1 MSTLPADAARPSGWG
16 FWLRPD
22 VLVAVGAIVV
32 LLPASI
38 AALVQMVGSDKA
50 PTTALLV
57 ALFTLQ
63 LAAPIIS
70 ARHPLAGFGVATAA
84 MAALALL
91 PPAVEVSA
99 ALYPSGVGYLL
110 CLSQVASR
118 EPCRWTLVAWGSG
131 IFGAALIALTTLE
144 FVAGE
149 RTDTGLRLGSFAGL
163 AAAVTA
169 AAAVGLL
176 LRARRLQAEERT
188 RTQVRQAIDDERMR
202 ISRDL
207 HDVVAHAMTVMIAQT
222 DVARALLHDDPDRAD
237 RALATAGDTGREAL
251 RGMRS
256 AVRAEPDAAR
266 EPAPTLD
273 DLPALVAS
281 VRSPVCETT
290 LAESGD
296 RMPLAA
302 PVALALHRA
311 VREGLTN
318 AVRHTQHPVRI
329 AVRLEWEGDAVIAR
343 IEDDGGAGAATA
355 GLGSGTG
362 LVGLTERVESVG
374 GKLTAGPR
382 DPRGWALIARLPAR
396 SNPLPTHEAT
406 EER

>member
-1 MSTLPADAARPSGWG
+1 MSTPPADAVRPSGWG

-22 VLVAVGAIVV
+22 VLVAVGALVL

-38 AALVQMVGSDKA
+38 AALVQMPGAGDAAVRA
-50 PTTALLV
+50 V
-57 ALFTLQ
+57 IIALFALQ
-63 LAAPIIS
+63 LTAPLIA
-70 ARHPLAGFGVATAA
+70 ARHALAGFALATAA

-91 PPAVEVSA
+91 PPAVEVAA

-118 EPCRWTLVAWGSG
+118 KPHRWTLIAWGSG
-131 IFGAALIALTTLE
+131 VLGAAIIAFITLE
-144 FVAGE
+144 FVTGE
-149 RTDTGLRLGSFAGL
+149 RADIGLRLGAFAGL

-169 AAAVGLL
+169 ATAVGLL
-176 LRARRLQAEERT
+176 LRARRLQADERT
-188 RTQVRQAIDDERMR
+188 RAQVRQAIDDERMR

-222 DVARALLHDDPDRAD
+222 DAARALLRDDPDRAD
-237 RALATAGDTGREAL
+237 RALATVGDTGREAL

-256 AVRAEPDAAR
+256 AVRAEPDAGR

-273 DLPALVAS
+273 GLPALVAS
-281 VRSPVCETT
+281 VRSPVCETV
-290 LAESGD
+290 LVESGD

-302 PVALALHRA
+302 PVVLAVHRA

-329 AVRLEWEGDAVIAR
+329 TVRLAWERDAVTVR
-343 IEDDGGAGAATA
+343 VEDDGGVGTATA

-374 GKLTAGPR
+374 GTLTAGPR
-382 DPRGWALIARLPAR
+382 DPRGWTLTAL
-396 SNPLPTHEAT
+396 LPTGRHRAT
-406 EER
+406 EDR